1 MNLIWHDR
9 LYVGKLAGR
18 CRRLIWRRLGQ
29 NRYLPGVFV
38 ITPASGGHNILD
50 IYPAWSLL
58 QEYYENRQ
66 LLVIGI
72 AVGYGEALSLAG
84 KIVEDMYR
92 ETGGFCLEDFL

>member
-1 MNLIWHDR
+1 MTLIWHDR

-18 CRRLIWRRLGQ
+18 CRRLIRRRLGQ

-66 LLVIGI
+66 LL
-72 AVGYGEALSLAG
+72 AG
-84 KIVEDMYR
+84 KIVEYMYR